1 MYANAASLSASFD
14 PADTASSAFSWG
26 RYART
31 GLLTIGASV
40 LANAVFFYL
49 AQVVVQYDPAFLPLG
64 NVSAPIIFTV
74 FPALVAALLYAGLLQ
89 FVRKHAA
96 MVFALIA
103 TLTFVVTL
111 IPDFTY
117 VPTLDGVSN
126 AEVGVLVMMHAI
138 AATVITRGLIS
149 VRRQG

>member
-1 MYANAASLSASFD
+1 
-14 PADTASSAFSWG
+14 
-26 RYART
+26 
-31 GLLTIGASV
+31 
-40 LANAVFFYL
+40 L
-49 AQVVVQYDPAFLPLG
+49 AQVAVQYDPAFLPLG

-74 FPALVAALLYAGLLQ
+74 FPAVGAALLYAGLLQ

-126 AEVGVLVMMHAI
+126 AEIGVLVIMHTI
-138 AATVITRGLIS
+138 AAPVDHPRAHQHLTPGLQVTRHGINPCKES
-149 VRRQG
+149 VVTDNLQFRCLFQP